1 MTKRSYIILFFLL
14 LVIKVLCSIFIKE
27 FWGGQVFGGGNDSDY
42 YDSYA
47 LGYTDDAVNLWPV
60 ILRWLN
66 SFSLYSREV
75 LSWILS
81 FLGFIAI
88 PVLTSRLIINKS
100 PYSYQDKKDYWLVM
114 VIVSLYPSLY
124 FQTLDIYRDVFM
136 MVLFLFFL
144 TCCRVLFERFSLRI
158 LFFAFCLI
166 YILFG
171 LRGYL
176 GAACLITLIFS
187 PLYSLRKFPLI
198 LSIIIYFIS
207 MQSFFHVGLL
217 DSILYDYRLRFD
229 IVEGGASLNIRFTDG
244 LTFLPNFMRSI
255 IYQLPGIYFPNF
267 TSVLVFFIEGG
278 VFIYAFIYILKN
290 RYFANSFVSFLILFS
305 MVYMTVWILGNDNL
319 GTAIRL
325 RMFNY
330 ICILISFFI
339 IKRNKRLY
347 CSGKLISQSSI
358 SGKI

>member
-176 GAACLITLIFS
+176 GAACLIALIFS
-187 PLYSLRKFPLI
+187 PLYSLRKFSLV
-198 LSIIIYFIS
+198 LSASIYFIS
-207 MQSFFHVGLL
+207 ILTFFQFGLL
-217 DSILYDYRLRFD
+217 DPILHDYRSIFD
-229 IVEGGASLNIRFTDG
+229 IMEGGTNLGIRFTNG
-244 LTFLPNFMRSI
+244 LTFLPSFMQSI
-255 IYQLPGIYFPNF
+255 IYQLIGMYFPNF
-267 TSVLVFFIEGG
+267 ASILVFFIEGIF
-278 VFIYAFIYILKN
+278 FIYAFIYILRN

-305 MVYMTVWILGNDNL
+305 MIYMTVWILGNDNL
-319 GTAIRL
+319 GSATRL

-330 ICILISFFI
+330 ICVLISFFI
-339 IKRNKRLY
+339 IKRNKRLH
-347 CSGKLISQSSI
+347 IAERM
-358 SGKI
+358 